1 MFLSFS
7 MCFIQFFSF
16 PVKQDLIF
24 LIFVAKIDVFS
35 EIQISAIF
43 ELISCFFFLEVF
55 FKRFKNRLAYTLQ
68 TATTGTQRKNVGL
81 NDVGIPRPGVHVMMG

>member
-43 ELISCFFFLEVF
+43 ELISCFFSLRF
-55 FKRFKNRLAYTLQ
+55 FSNGSKTDWPTHYKLLLLALKE
-68 TATTGTQRKNVGL
+68 RMLV
-81 NDVGIPRPGVHVMMG
+81 